1 MHDGRCGEL
10 ISILTQTG
18 LYSSRLQHLHLFV
31 RLCQP
36 GCLFMADAGLWAGPV
51 HAPSSVGGGEPPSK
65 SPTCLLDNEASIH
78 LHAEQIHP
86 FIFVRQPPPLLLLVL
101 QQIKASPSTP
111 PNDLM
116 SLLEGTL

>member
-10 ISILTQTG
+10 ISILKQAFI
-18 LYSSRLQHLHLFV
+18 LLVFSIFIRLSV
-31 RLCQP
+31 CP

-78 LHAEQIHP
+78 LHAERIHP
-86 FIFVRQPPPLLLLVL
+86 FIFVRQPPP
-101 QQIKASPSTP
+101 PRP
-111 PNDLM
+111 PADQSF
-116 SLLEGTL
+116 SLYPP

>member
-18 LYSSRLQHLHLFV
+18 LYSSRLHHLHLSV

-78 LHAEQIHP
+78 LHAERIHP
-86 FIFVRQPPPLLLLVL
+86 FIFVRQPPPPPSSSRSKLLPL
-101 QQIKASPSTP
+101 PP